1 MSFSEAIAVKRD
13 GGRLDE
19 QQIHAFVDGAT
30 RGTVPPEQLAAM
42 LMAIC
47 CRGMDGRETHLLTE
61 AMRRSGEEWRLAEAR
76 PDAVDKHS
84 TGGVGDT
91 VSLVFAPTLAA
102 VGVPVAMMAG
112 RGLAHSQGTIDKLEA
127 CPGVDLDR
135 DRSETL
141 RLLDGCGAAIVA
153 QTESIAPADRTLY
166 AMRDVT
172 ATVPSLPLIV
182 SSIMSKKL
190 ALGAGTLVL
199 DVKWGRGAFRKT
211 LPEAVELAVALRD
224 VARAAGVACEALI
237 TDMNEP
243 LAPTLGTASEVRAAL
258 AVLDGGGD
266 ERLRE
271 VTLSLSVEAMALR
284 GHDRAAARR
293 QLEAVLGD
301 GRARAAW
308 DRMIVAHGGDPDP
321 AKLAVPRRRVDVDAT
336 DAGHVVAI
344 DGEALGWVAVDLGA
358 GRRRR
363 DEAIDHRAGVDVR
376 VRVGAAVSRGQPL
389 ATLLIGDRPVDVAAL
404 VERTRRAFEI
414 GPGPVDGGPLVVGT
428 VDDVMS

>member
-1 MSFSEAIAVKRD
+1 MSFPEAIAVKRD

-19 QQIHAFVDGAT
+19 EQIQAFVDGAT

-135 DRSETL
+135 DRTETL
-141 RLLDGCGAAIVA
+141 ALLERCGAAIVA
-153 QTESIAPADRTLY
+153 QTEAIAPADRTLY
-166 AMRDVT
+166 ALRDVT

-190 ALGAGTLVL
+190 ALGSGTLVL

-224 VARAAGVACEALI
+224 VARAAGVACDALI

-243 LAPTLGTASEVRAAL
+243 LAPALGTAVEVRAAL

-266 ERLRE
+266 HRLRE
-271 VTLSLSVEAMALR
+271 VTLALGVEAMALR
-284 GHDRAAARR
+284 GHDREAARR
-293 QLEAVLGD
+293 QLEEVLGD

-321 AKLAVPRRRVDVDAT
+321 ARLAVPRRRVEVDVT
-336 DAGHVVAI
+336 EAGRVVSI

-363 DEAIDHRAGVDVR
+363 DEAIDHRAGVEIR
-376 VRVGAAVSRGQPL
+376 ARVGTAVNRGEPL
-389 ATLLIGDRPVDVAAL
+389 ATLLVGDRPVDVRAL

-414 GPGPVDGGPLVVGT
+414 GDELADSGPLVVGS
-428 VDDVMS
+428 VDAVAP